1 MTTLHNS
8 RFDVVIIG
16 AGPAGTTCAA
26 LLARKGIP
34 VLLCDKA
41 TFPREKI
48 CGDCINPGCWDFFN
62 VLGVADEV
70 ASNAEHITGI
80 KIAGRSGKVLDIP
93 FDTHLPPKPFPPFM
107 AIKRRNLDSLL
118 LHRAV
123 AEGAALCEA
132 TCIDSIC
139 FRKSDKGSWKISLR
153 KQKTGETFSIDCAL
167 LIGADG
173 RNSHVA
179 RLLAG
184 SNDEK
189 DKVKE
194 AGSDRIGVQF
204 TVGRTNTTASDVL
217 MLFFDGGYGG
227 IVDVTAGEANVAM
240 VVTRSLARLAVT
252 NVGSF
257 IARTI
262 HSNPYAQK
270 TVPKLDVIGEIHT
283 AFPITPRVNRRR
295 YTSAYLI
302 GDARHTTEPFTGE
315 GVFFAMQDGFCIAHE
330 VSKSLG
336 LVDER
341 VSIPTRNRFWRDNI
355 FSPVLQR
362 ELMTENLLALGFRH
376 RGLVKFASNI
386 VFR

>member
-302 GDARHTTEPFTGE
+302 GDVLKLLQCRLFMLRNSVNRVP
-315 GVFFAMQDGFCIAHE
+315 IAITRGTHDCWI
-330 VSKSLG
+330 LG
-336 LVDER
+336 D
-341 VSIPTRNRFWRDNI
+341 
-355 FSPVLQR
+355 
-362 ELMTENLLALGFRH
+362 LAAECLTYR
-376 RGLVKFASNI
+376 L
-386 VFR
+386 

>member
-26 LLARKGIP
+26 LLARSGIR

-48 CGDCINPGCWDFFN
+48 CGDCINPGCWDFFKL
-62 VLGVADEV
+62 LGVADEV
-70 ASNAEHITGI
+70 ASNAEYVTSV

-93 FDTHLPPKPFPPFM
+93 FDTLVSPMRFAPFM
-107 AIKRRNLDSLL
+107 AIKRSDLDSLL

-123 AEGAALCEA
+123 TEGATFCEA
-132 TCIDSIC
+132 TFVDSIC
-139 FRKSDKGSWKISLR
+139 FRKFDKGSWKISLR
-153 KQKTGETFSIDCAL
+153 KQEAGETFSVDCAT

-173 RNSHVA
+173 RNSRVA

-184 SNDEK
+184 IDDER

-204 TVGRTNTTASDVL
+204 TVKRTNTTASDVL
-217 MLFFDGGYGG
+217 MFFFNGGYGG
-227 IVDVTAGEANVAM
+227 IVGVTAGEANVAM

-252 NVGSF
+252 DVESF

-262 HSNPYAQK
+262 QSNPYTQR
-270 TVPKLDVIGEIHT
+270 TVSGLEITGGIHT
-283 AFPITPRVNRRR
+283 AFPITPRINRRQ

-315 GVFFAMQDGFCIAHE
+315 GVFFAMQDGVCAAQE

-336 LVDER
+336 LVDEK

-362 ELMTENLLALGFRH
+362 ELMAESLLALGFRH
-376 RGLVKFASNI
+376 RGLVKLASNM

>member
-1 MTTLHNS
+1 MTTMHNS

-16 AGPAGTTCAA
+16 AGPAGTSCAS
-26 LLARKGIP
+26 LLARRGIR

-62 VLGVADEV
+62 MLGVADEV

-80 KIAGRSGKVLDIP
+80 RIAGRSGKVLDIP
-93 FDTHLPPKPFPPFM
+93 FKTHLPPKPFAPFM
-107 AIKRRNLDSLL
+107 AIKRSKLDSLL

-123 AEGAALCEA
+123 AEGATFCEA
-132 TCIDSIC
+132 TYIDSIC

-153 KQKTGETFSIDCAL
+153 KQETGETLSVDCAI

-184 SNDEK
+184 INDEK
-189 DKVKE
+189 DKLKD

-204 TVGRTNTTASDVL
+204 TVRRTNTTASDVV

-227 IVDVTAGEANVAM
+227 IVGVTAGEANVAM

-252 NVGSF
+252 DVESF
-257 IARTI
+257 IARTF
-262 HSNPYAQK
+262 HSNPYTQK
-270 TVPKLDVIGEIHT
+270 TVPKLDIIGKIHT
-283 AFPITPRVNRRR
+283 AFPITPRVNRRQ

-315 GVFFAMQDGFCIAHE
+315 GIFFAMQDGVCIARE

-341 VSIPTRNRFWRDNI
+341 ASIPTRNRFWRDNI

-362 ELMTENLLALGFRH
+362 ELMTESLLALGSRH
-376 RGLVKFASNI
+376 RGLVTLASNM